1 MTAKFRL
8 VAFFEAVSYLLLLCA
23 VFVKRVLDGPDGVSV
38 LGPIHGIAFL
48 AYLLLTLLVR
58 QEQGWT
64 PWQTIIVLVAS
75 ALPFGGLVV
84 NQRMVRDP
92 SAAPA
97 R

>member
-8 VAFFEAVSYLLLLCA
+8 VALVEAISYLMLLSA
-23 VFVKRVLDGPDGVSV
+23 VFVKRVLDGPDAVSV

-48 AYLLLTLLVR
+48 AYLLLVLLVR
-58 QEQGWT
+58 EEQGWT
-64 PWQTIIVLVAS
+64 PWQTIVVLVAS
-75 ALPFGGLVV
+75 ALPFGGFVV

-92 SAAPA
+92 DTATA

>member
-8 VAFFEAVSYLLLLCA
+8 VALVEAVSYLLLLCA
-23 VFVKRVLDGPDGVSV
+23 VVVKRVLDGPDAVSV

-48 AYLLLTLLVR
+48 AYFLLVLLVR
-58 QEQGWT
+58 EEQGWT
-64 PWQTIIVLVAS
+64 PWQTVIVLVAS
-75 ALPFGGLVV
+75 AVPFGGFLV

-92 SAAPA
+92 DTATA